1 MNFEDIKQKMDMQ
14 NMDDLVIPN
23 RIKALKKTQLP
34 IQKIRRNIKSELITQ
49 IAIILFLFAIPHFI
63 EINPVAKG
71 MYFILV
77 FITSMITTT
86 YLIRMNDFMKQT
98 SKLSLS
104 TKEVLLKTVFE
115 LRLTLEVY
123 KTAIISGSLL
133 LPVIAFLL
141 IKGRKSVDES
151 AFLAIITFDIPFEK
165 IILYIIG
172 YVLIAVLIFIITG
185 WWSDALYGT
194 YAKDL
199 KNTLEKMED

>member
-34 IQKIRRNIKSELITQ
+34 IQKIRKNIKSELITQ
-49 IAIILFLFAIPHFI
+49 VSIILFLFAIPHFI

-165 IILYIIG
+165 IVLYIIG

>member
-63 EINPVAKG
+63 EINPVARG